1 MHKYLLFL
9 VCLLNFSTIFSQEN
23 TFELKIKNDSIILKN
38 GEEIKLSHLSK
49 AFDKQTEPEYQDST
63 YLSSLTLRVDNITG
77 DAFLEKIK
85 QELKKTNFDILNIQ
99 RTSIQN
105 FSNSSVVTDAMLTQ
119 YNTLVKDWKSLDED
133 ERYYRDLEL
142 NFIKDIYKKMSFE
155 QQVNNEKLPS
165 FLPIFNNQPEENKI
179 EQFLFEKWFFDDA
192 YQVKIDGEKIE
203 KTSLRQYTPQDF
215 DHYFIERKII
225 GEQKIDVINLVL
237 KD

>member
-155 QQVNNEKLPS
+155 QQVNNE
-165 FLPIFNNQPEENKI
+165 
-179 EQFLFEKWFFDDA
+179 
-192 YQVKIDGEKIE
+192 
-203 KTSLRQYTPQDF
+203 
-215 DHYFIERKII
+215 
-225 GEQKIDVINLVL
+225 
-237 KD
+237 